1 MLAGGLPTESFFP
14 GAYSLSAMDQA
25 VRSELL
31 RLFPDLA
38 VDGQYGQS
46 ARPSLH
52 PWEGR
57 LLCSAWGQAA

>member
-1 MLAGGLPTESFFP
+1 
-14 GAYSLSAMDQA
+14 MDQA